1 MCNLLSIPLSLADG
15 VQDRGVGDMGLH
27 REQSRGKHPWDPLV
41 LILAPTPHPTFTA
54 VSFPQCQA
62 SVEATEIPES
72 ASSTCLCF
80 LRCLM
85 ELSSSSLWPPWWPPQ
100 WPTAPAAPGTL
111 SASSSHCASGG
122 SRGSLMV
129 RLGESREG
137 GGQGRGLLTSP
148 HAASRPLLSG
158 HRDRYC
164 GVL

>member
-1 MCNLLSIPLSLADG
+1 MHVCNLLSIPLSLSDG
-15 VQDRGVGDMGLH
+15 VQDRGLGDMGLH
-27 REQSRGKHPWDPLV
+27 RKQSRGKHPWDPLV
-41 LILAPTPHPTFTA
+41 LILAPTLPTFTA
-54 VSFPQCQA
+54 VSFPQCQT
-62 SVEATEIPES
+62 SMEATEIPES
-72 ASSTCLCF
+72 ALSTCLCF

-129 RLGESREG
+129 RLGESRWG
-137 GGQGRGLLTSP
+137 WGVRTSP
-148 HAASRPLLSG
+148 HVASRPLLSG

-164 GVL
+164 SVL